1 MLFSGLKPFDF
12 LTAHSRVQI
21 LNMAFK
27 AFHRL
32 YFPHSPSLFSCCI
45 FEPCSLPL
53 FNKFP
58 ECAMLVLCFSLGQAL
73 VQGLGHYYVKRM
85 VFGYQTRFTWVS
97 AIISFL
103 TTELGFS
110 SVILGKCSP
119 SFGFQ
124 QSGCQEG
131 VDQTL
136 RLIWFGTLG
145 SLPPTLPH

>member
-1 MLFSGLKPFDF
+1 MANSIDVNPILDTGLSQQVGASSAQQNRYPT
-12 LTAHSRVQI
+12 LEA
-21 LNMAFK
+21 LA
-27 AFHRL
+27 
-32 YFPHSPSLFSCCI
+32 
-45 FEPCSLPL
+45 
-53 FNKFP
+53 
-58 ECAMLVLCFSLGQAL
+58 LCFSSGQAL

-85 VFGYQTRFTWVS
+85 VFGYQTKFSWMS

-110 SVILGKCSP
+110 SVIPGKCSP

-136 RLIWFGTLG
+136 KTHLVWDSGFSSTNTP
-145 SLPPTLPH
+145 SLSA

>member
-1 MLFSGLKPFDF
+1 M
-12 LTAHSRVQI
+12 
-21 LNMAFK
+21 
-27 AFHRL
+27 
-32 YFPHSPSLFSCCI
+32 
-45 FEPCSLPL
+45 
-53 FNKFP
+53 
-58 ECAMLVLCFSLGQAL
+58 
-73 VQGLGHYYVKRM
+73 KRM

-119 SFGFQ
+119 CFGFQ

-136 RLIWFGTLG
+136 RFIGLGLWILFHQHSLTECLIPYLVHCRLTVNMSTHVTASNMERSAF
-145 SLPPTLPH
+145 SQ